1 MKKVT
6 KQLVKDAQ
14 NVLDT
19 QDRVGAVSVLER
31 LVLALAE
38 DEDPSKKWWVI
49 LLKTLA
55 YLIGLLLAGIGTAE
69 AATMV
74 MH

>member
-1 MKKVT
+1 MNKVT

-19 QDRVGAVSVLER
+19 KDRVGAMSVLER

-38 DEDPSKKWWVI
+38 DEDPPKKWWVI

>member
-6 KQLVKDAQ
+6 QQLIKDAQ

-19 QDRVGAVSVLER
+19 KDRVGAMSVLER

-38 DEDPSKKWWVI
+38 DEDPPKKWWVI

>member
-31 LVLALAE
+31 LVLALSE
-38 DEDPSKKWWVI
+38 DEDPPKKWWVI

>member
-1 MKKVT
+1 MKKST
-6 KQLVKDAQ
+6 KLLIKDAQ

-19 QDRVGAVSVLER
+19 KDRVGAMSVLER

-38 DEDPSKKWWVI
+38 DEDPPKKWWVI

>member
-6 KQLVKDAQ
+6 KQLIKDAQ

-19 QDRVGAVSVLER
+19 KDRVGAVSVLER

-38 DEDPSKKWWVI
+38 DEDPPKKWWVI

>member
-31 LVLALAE
+31 LVLALSE
-38 DEDPSKKWWVI
+38 DEDPPKKWWVI
-49 LLKTLA
+49 VLKTLA

-69 AATMV
+69 AATLV

>member
-6 KQLVKDAQ
+6 KQLIKDAQ
-14 NVLDT
+14 NVLDS

-31 LVLALAE
+31 LVLALSE
-38 DEDPSKKWWVI
+38 DEDPPKKWWVI

-69 AATMV
+69 AATIV

>member
-1 MKKVT
+1 MKKIT
-6 KQLVKDAQ
+6 KQLINDAQ

-19 QDRVGAVSVLER
+19 QDKVGAASILER
-31 LVLALAE
+31 LVLALSE
-38 DEDPSKKWWVI
+38 DEEPPKKWWVI
-49 LLKTLA
+49 VLKTLA

-74 MH
+74 MQ

>member
-14 NVLDT
+14 NVIDT

-31 LVLALAE
+31 LVLALSE
-38 DEDPSKKWWVI
+38 DEDPPKKWWVI
-49 LLKTLA
+49 VLKTLA

-69 AATMV
+69 AATLV

>member
-6 KQLVKDAQ
+6 KQLIKDAQ
-14 NVLDT
+14 CVLDT
-19 QDRVGAVSVLER
+19 KDRVGAISVLER
-31 LVLALAE
+31 LVLALEE
-38 DEDPSKKWWVI
+38 DEDHPKKWWVI